1 MSNQTAVWMDGT
13 QARVFRVRADAFD
26 EATVEAPTFH
36 VHRHPKD
43 QLTRTHHHP
52 DDERKFFHEVAGH
65 LTGAE
70 RILLL
75 GPSVTKL
82 LFLRYLRTE
91 APALEARVVGLETVD
106 HPTDR
111 QIVAHVRRYF
121 REGAGDVEGGPAGH

>member
-1 MSNQTAVWMDGT
+1 MSNQRAVWMDGT
-13 QARVFRVRADAFD
+13 QARVFHVRPDAFD
-26 EATVEAPTFH
+26 ESTVEAPSFH

-43 QLTRTHHHP
+43 QMTRTHHHP
-52 DDERKFFHEVAGH
+52 DDERKFFHEVADH
-65 LTGAE
+65 LMGAE
-70 RILLL
+70 QILLL

-82 LFLRYLRTE
+82 LFLRYLQAK

-121 REGAGDVEGGPAGH
+121 RAVGAEPDAGQ